1 MASLAFGHLTEPIWL
16 GLLSVALP
24 DLAAAIANLFLLET
38 FSPGVGTIE
47 IWNNWSCGFENSLQ
61 RGKGR
66 RISAG
71 CHLLEEMGE
80 GGRHF
85 KLAGREIFQT
95 SGVKCTQLYGAVVGS
110 LGPSWQAA
118 GGKVVSQ
125 VEGAQAQSEQ
135 RVGRANCGSRVD
147 ARRNQPDLGSDA
159 R

>member
-71 CHLLEEMGE
+71 CHLLEELGE
-80 GGRHF
+80 GGHF
-85 KLAGREIFQT
+85 KLYNLNLSRGDREGEKHSKT
-95 SGVKCTQLYGAVVGS
+95 LERGLKSKLKQLAV
-110 LGPSWQAA
+110 
-118 GGKVVSQ
+118 
-125 VEGAQAQSEQ
+125 
-135 RVGRANCGSRVD
+135 
-147 ARRNQPDLGSDA
+147 
-159 R
+159 

>member
-1 MASLAFGHLTEPIWL
+1 MDGSTKTKPSLEIGKPSPLSGLLPRLLLASLAFGHLTEPIWL

-80 GGRHF
+80 E
-85 KLAGREIFQT
+85 RETLQT
-95 SGVKCTQLYGAVVGS
+95 CWQGNISNLRGQMYAAVRGS
-110 LGPSWQAA
+110 SR
-118 GGKVVSQ
+118 
-125 VEGAQAQSEQ
+125 EF
-135 RVGRANCGSRVD
+135 RA
-147 ARRNQPDLGSDA
+147 
-159 R
+159 